1 MADSVRERIMKNIQ
15 TALQQIT
22 VANGYTTTLNAV
34 ERIMQQTQTTVP
46 PMLILAEGQEAVL
59 TDGPLSG
66 NTGLTARHLTVF
78 VRAVVQQDTEIDA
91 RSASEALNA
100 LAADI
105 QRKMQEDYTRGGL
118 ALNTQEIGLS
128 PVQMEPGDAP
138 ALFLDS
144 EWQVHYR
151 HNRLDPT
158 LAG

>member
-1 MADSVRERIMKNIQ
+1 MKNIQ
-15 TALQQIT
+15 AALQQIS
-22 VANGYTTTLNAV
+22 VGNGYNTTLNAV
-34 ERIMQQTQTTVP
+34 ERILQQTQSTIP
-46 PMLILAEGQEAVL
+46 PMLILGEGQETVL
-59 TDGPLSG
+59 MDGPLSG
-66 NTGLTARHLTVF
+66 NTGLTAKHLTVY
-78 VRAVVQQDTEIDA
+78 VRCIVQQDTDLDA

-105 QRKMQEDYTRGGL
+105 QRKLQEDYTRGGL
-118 ALNTQEIGLS
+118 AVNTQEIGLS

-138 ALFLDS
+138 ALYLDS